1 MLRNPAIYQWR
12 PVGLSDARDGK
23 LAFPGACK
31 LLTNLIHD
39 PVSNSMLAPRPAS
52 TVITTFNGFTPS
64 GVVSVLLSV
73 GTRVFGMVASG
84 LYPGFDQPFC
94 YDTATNAFVSISG
107 VLSNNIP
114 VTQGTSGAW
123 TPPCMAVVG
132 NYIVITHPGYTMSSG
147 PIGTI
152 NLTTLAYSTG
162 NMINGTTAVLN
173 AVPTSVAQFY
183 GRAWYAVG
191 NQAYFSDSLFPL
203 RQTNAGQVLTLGA
216 STEPI
221 TVFVPQGI
229 STATQGILSA
239 LIAFKANSIWQI
251 TGDWSYG
258 GSTSGGNLALNQITA
273 SVGCSAPRTAVPT
286 PAGVMFMAADGIRTI
301 PTLSMAVTEP
311 NPDVVYPFFNCTQP
325 TRACAAYSADTY
337 RISID
342 TVTTTDVLGRFEY
355 WFSLK
360 VGKWNGPHTF
370 PADVITPLGNSFVI
384 AANSAGAKL
393 FQSNAYTSPTDV
405 FVENDVQLAV
415 NMTSSLI
422 DPDPPMAEKSSIEM
436 TVAAVNGLQPYTIQ
450 VLDDQGQLINQ
461 ATLSSITAPAKW
473 GDLGLV
479 WGAANSVWGAFPYNS
494 TISPLYFSAPLV
506 FQTCQIVLFGN
517 SGPYLRLGRVNFR
530 YEALRYI
537 GAN

>member
-39 PVSNSMLAPRPAS
+39 PVSNNMLAPRPAS
-52 TVITTFNGFTPS
+52 TSITTFSGFTSP
-64 GVVSVLLSV
+64 GVVSVMVSV
-73 GTRVFGMVASG
+73 GTRVFGMIASG
-84 LYPGFDQPFC
+84 RNPGFDEPFC
-94 YDTATNAFVSISG
+94 YDTAANAFVPISG
-107 VLSNNIP
+107 VTSSNVP
-114 VTQGTSGAW
+114 ATQGTSGAW

-132 NYIVITHPGYTMSSG
+132 NYIVITHPGYTVTSG

-162 NMINGTTAVLN
+162 NMMNGTTAVLN

-191 NQAYFSDSLFPL
+191 NQAYFSDALYPL
-203 RQTNAGQVLTLGA
+203 RQTDAGQVLTLGA
-216 STEPI
+216 SSEPI

-239 LIAFKANSIWQI
+239 LIAFKPNSIWQI
-251 TGDWSYG
+251 TGDWNYG

-273 SVGCSAPRTAVPT
+273 SIGCSAPRTAVPT
-286 PAGVMFMAADGIRTI
+286 PAGIMFMAVDGIRTI

-337 RISID
+337 RISLD

-355 WFSLK
+355 WFPLK
-360 VGKWNGPHTF
+360 VGKWSGPHTF
-370 PADVITPLGNSFVI
+370 PADVIAPLGNSFVL
-384 AANSAGAKL
+384 AVNSIGAQL
-393 FQSNAYTSPTDV
+393 FQSNSYTTASDTFIENGSPLT
-405 FVENDVQLAV
+405 V
-415 NMTSSLI
+415 NMTSTLI
-422 DPDPPMAEKSSIEM
+422 DPEPPMAEKAFVEM
-436 TVAAVNGLQPYTIQ
+436 TVAAVYGAQSYTVQI
-450 VLDDQGQLINQ
+450 LDSQGNLINQ
-461 ATLSSITAPAKW
+461 AQLLPVNTPSTW
-473 GDLGLV
+473 GGAGVV
-479 WGAANSVWGAFPYNS
+479 WGAPGVSWASAPYNS
-494 TISPLYFSAPLV
+494 SVSPLAFPAPLV
-506 FQTCQIVLFGN
+506 FKTCQIVL
-517 SGPYLRLGRVNFR
+517 SGSSGYYFRLGRFDFR
-530 YEALRYI
+530 YEALQYT
-537 GAN
+537 GAG

>member
-1 MLRNPAIYQWR
+1 MLRTPAIYQWR

-39 PVSNSMLAPRPAS
+39 PVSNNMLAPRPAS
-52 TVITTFNGFTPS
+52 TSITTFSGFTSP
-64 GVVSVLLSV
+64 GVVSVMISV
-73 GTRVFGMVASG
+73 GTRIFGMIASG
-84 LYPGFDQPFC
+84 LNPGFDQPFC

-107 VLSNNIP
+107 VTSSNVP
-114 VTQGTSGAW
+114 TTQGTSGAW

-132 NYIVITHPGYTMSSG
+132 NYIVITHPGYTLSSG

-152 NLTTLAYSTG
+152 NLTTMAYSTG
-162 NMINGTTAVLN
+162 NMMNGSTAVLST
-173 AVPTSVAQFY
+173 VPTAVAQFY

-191 NQAYFSDSLFPL
+191 NQAYFSDSLYPL
-203 RQTNAGQVLTLGA
+203 RQTDAGQVLTLGA

-251 TGDWSYG
+251 TGDWNYG

-286 PAGVMFMAADGIRTI
+286 PTGIMFMAVDGIRTI
-301 PTLSMAVTEP
+301 PTMSMAVTEP

-337 RISID
+337 RISLD

-355 WFSLK
+355 WFPLK
-360 VGKWNGPHTF
+360 VGKWSGPHTF
-370 PADVITPLGNSFVI
+370 PADVITPLGNSFVV
-384 AANSAGAKL
+384 AVNGVGAKL
-393 FQSNAYTSPTDV
+393 FQSNAYTTASDSFT
-405 FVENDVQLAV
+405 ENGTPLTV
-415 NMTSSLI
+415 NMTSALI
-422 DPDPPMAEKSSIEM
+422 DPAPPMAEKASVEM
-436 TVAAVNGLQPYTIQ
+436 IASAVYGAQSYTVQ
-450 VLDDQGQLINQ
+450 VLDSQGNLINQ
-461 ATLSSITAPAKW
+461 AQLSPVDVPKTW
-473 GDLGLV
+473 GGAGVV
-479 WGAANSVWGAFPYNS
+479 WGAPGTVWAPAPYNS
-494 TISPLYFSAPLV
+494 SASPLAFSAPLV
-506 FQTCQIVLFGN
+506 FKTCQIVL
-517 SGPYLRLGRVNFR
+517 SGYSGYYFRLGRFDFR
-530 YEALRYI
+530 YEALQYT
-537 GAN
+537 GAG